1 MVFSDLQEYKNYQVD
16 TACLANKIIG
26 VMYFIIIVSS
36 GFRSTKSQKKGLYV
50 TGNILQFP
58 VTAPGTTSEAK
69 LKINNYSPGDT
80 PYSVSRYGIAAL
92 KHFPHEPSVSLV
104 LWSIHVL
111 HISRSTFCL
120 PTTKVLAI
128 SITAKYSWI
137 SNKEILRVSVWGR
150 QSQLLNECAGLWIA
164 RSRLHIWA

>member
-1 MVFSDLQEYKNYQVD
+1 MD
-16 TACLANKIIG
+16 TVYLASKIIAL
-26 VMYFIIIVSS
+26 MYFIILIVSS

-50 TGNILQFP
+50 TENILQFP

-80 PYSVSRYGIAAL
+80 PHSVSRYGIAAL

-120 PTTKVLAI
+120 TTTNVQGSCYI
-128 SITAKYSWI
+128 YYS
-137 SNKEILRVSVWGR
+137 EI
-150 QSQLLNECAGLWIA
+150 QLDLQH
-164 RSRLHIWA
+164 RKS

>member
-1 MVFSDLQEYKNYQVD
+1 MVFTDLQDNINYQVA
-16 TACLANKIIG
+16 TACLANKII
-26 VMYFIIIVSS
+26 IVFS

-50 TGNILQFP
+50 TENILQFP

-92 KHFPHEPSVSLV
+92 KHFQKEPSVSLV

-120 PTTKVLAI
+120 PTTNVQGSCHIYYSQIQLDLQQRNSQSLCMGEAK
-128 SITAKYSWI
+128 SIT
-137 SNKEILRVSVWGR
+137 E
-150 QSQLLNECAGLWIA
+150 
-164 RSRLHIWA
+164 

>member
-1 MVFSDLQEYKNYQVD
+1 MVFTDLQEYKNRQVD

-26 VMYFIIIVSS
+26 VMHYIIIVSS

-50 TGNILQFP
+50 TENILQFP

-92 KHFPHEPSVSLV
+92 KLFQYESSVSLV
-104 LWSIHVL
+104 LWSINVL
-111 HISRSTFCL
+111 LISRSTFCL
-120 PTTKVLAI
+120 PTTNVQGSCYNYLLQRNTAGFPTKKVLEFWGG
-128 SITAKYSWI
+128 K
-137 SNKEILRVSVWGR
+137 VSY
-150 QSQLLNECAGLWIA
+150 
-164 RSRLHIWA
+164 